1 MQSKLVSVL
10 IPTKNGGVL
19 FDEVLGAIRRQKD
32 VDVDL
37 VVVDSG
43 SRDETLDIAKAHDAR
58 IVRIAPET
66 FNHGATRDLALR
78 EARADVA
85 VLMTQDATAGD
96 ESMLARMAAAF
107 DDPAV
112 GGAYVR
118 QVARPDA
125 DVLTRRNLQMA
136 LTGRRQSE
144 VRGLPSPEHWA
155 RLKPFERY
163 MLCNFDN
170 VCSALRRESWE
181 SIPFGKVAFAEDIV
195 WSRKALMAGWKLAY
209 VAESFVV
216 HSHDRPL
223 RYDYQ
228 RTYLTHRKLY
238 EEYELSLVPTLGVA
252 LNGISASMGED
263 MRYLRAHEPSRR
275 RKLKMMLKIPFLSMA
290 CVLGQYM
297 GARDE
302 RLGKGKDIH
311 GI

>member
-43 SRDETLDIAKAHDAR
+43 SRDETLDIAAAHDAR
-58 IVRIAPET
+58 VVRIAPEQ

-78 EARADVA
+78 EARGDVA

-96 ESMLARMAAAF
+96 DSMLARMAAAF

-136 LTGRRQSE
+136 LTGRKQSE
-144 VRGLPSPEHWA
+144 VRGLPSPEHWSS
-155 RLKPFERY
+155 LKPFERY

-290 CVLGQYM
+290 CVLGPYK